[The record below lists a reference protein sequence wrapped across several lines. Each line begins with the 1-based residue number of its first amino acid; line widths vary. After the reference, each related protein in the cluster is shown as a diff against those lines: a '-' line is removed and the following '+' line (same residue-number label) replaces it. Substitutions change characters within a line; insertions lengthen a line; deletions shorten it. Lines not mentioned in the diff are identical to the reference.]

1 MPEDDFWRWASQLA
15 RGVVSL
21 HDIGIIHLAIE
32 PDNIHLANDTGD
44 VVVGVIY
51 SGSLPVLGSDH
62 LAIGGNEAAAVAF
75 DSRGDAQWVTTFVGP
90 GDDAMQSVYLD
101 EAGETFVALGF
112 QETVDFAGQTA
123 TAEET
128 DVLLARL
135 SSDGSLSG
143 KAAPLRSAEQK
154 AAASLSEGDR
164 SPVLVHG
171 AGGQVSRG

>member
-1 MPEDDFWRWASQLA
+1 M
-15 RGVVSL
+15 
-21 HDIGIIHLAIE
+21 
-32 PDNIHLANDTGD
+32 
-44 VVVGVIY
+44 
-51 SGSLPVLGSDH
+51 LGSDH

-135 SSDGSLSG
+135 SSDGSLRWHVHFGGPGFDRPWGIAERDGVVVATGEYREPVTVVDVPLKDGESANWWV
-143 KAAPLRSAEQK
+143 AAFTR
-154 AAASLSEGDR
+154 
-164 SPVLVHG
+164 
-171 AGGQVSRG
+171 